1 MKMKPKTKK
10 QSQRQLGFTLLETMI
25 TMVILLVISA
35 MAIPS
40 YTTIRRYFRL
50 SGDGRELNALVAGAK
65 MQAAAD
71 FTHARAY
78 ADLGAN
84 TFHTEVWNKV
94 GNCWQTVGDFANACT
109 VAGAS
114 PIQNLSQ
121 GVSFGFGG
129 FGAPPPNTT
138 AGIQQ
143 APACR
148 NNAGGAIP
156 GTACVVFN
164 SRGIP
169 IDAAGSPTGNGA
181 LYVTDNA
188 TVYGVT
194 VGASGLVQT
203 WSVNLNSSG
212 PGGTTWKHR

>member
-1 MKMKPKTKK
+1 MKPKTKK
-10 QSQRQLGFTLLETMI
+10 QSQRQLGFTLLETMV
-25 TMVILLVISA
+25 TMVILLIVSA
-35 MAIPS
+35 IAIPG

-50 SGDGRELNALVAGAK
+50 SGDGREINALVAGAK

-94 GNCWQTVGDFANACT
+94 ANCWQTVGDPGNPCT
-109 VAGAS
+109 VAGVS
-114 PIQNLSQ
+114 PVQSLSQ
-121 GVSFGFGG
+121 DINFGFAG

-143 APACR
+143 APPCKNA
-148 NNAGGAIP
+148 AGGTIP
-156 GTACVVFN
+156 NTACVVFN

-169 IDAAGSPTGNGA
+169 IDAAGSPTGNDA
-181 LYVTDNA
+181 LYVNDNL

-203 WSVNLNSSG
+203 WSVNLGSSG
-212 PGGTTWKHR
+212 STGPTWQHR